1 VAPSGVIA
9 MMSSNLPE
17 DATWRSWSDI
27 HIGRLALGLI
37 AGPLVPFGLL
47 AWPAPFA
54 GWLFG
59 VIACAIGIAL
69 AEWSLLTGFA
79 YIFFVSRLRGGIGRR
94 ESVLLGMGSASS
106 ISIAAYAVVC
116 LVGAQSAPLQ
126 VPGISNRCDPLSAV
140 GCTRRMDILE
150 DRYKAVSGFARSYT
164 GFRLGSPLLGAKR
177 TLARLKEP
185 SIARSS
191 T

>member
-1 VAPSGVIA
+1 

-69 AEWSLLTGFA
+69 AAWSLLTGFA
-79 YIFFVSRLRGGIGRR
+79 YIFFVSRVRGGIGRR

-126 VPGISNRCDPLSAV
+126 VAATEFSAREFLTV
-140 GCTRRMDILE
+140 AIL
-150 DRYKAVSGFARSYT
+150 F
-164 GFRLGSPLLGAKR
+164 LPLGA
-177 TLARLKEP
+177 LAGWIFWRIGIKP
-185 SIARSS
+185 SAASLEVTRVFD
-191 T
+191 